1 MARRVE
7 RIDTVAQGSAE
18 SAVLP
23 SPFLNDSRMLT
34 LHRVLRDQIYGQE
47 VTELDESPLNL

>member
-47 VTELDESPLNL
+47 VTELD